1 MFKFLAHGYKSIVQG
16 NFWYWLWVSVMA
28 AITLTGVNA
37 YARQLAYGLSTTGMG
52 DEVSWGLYIANF
64 AFLVGMAAAA
74 VMVVIPAYI
83 FKDKEMHKVVI
94 FSELFAVAAMVMCLL
109 FIIVDLGRPDRLW
122 HLIPGLGFFNF
133 PGSLLTWDVIVLN
146 GYLILNLWVC
156 FYVLYKGFKGQKPK
170 TFLYVP
176 VVFLAIVWAPSIHT
190 ITAFLFQ
197 GLGGRPFWNSGLIA
211 PRFLVSAFAA
221 GPAFMVLV
229 FKFLK
234 TAGLIDFSEKVI
246 DRIRIIITV
255 SLLINI
261 FLAGSE
267 LFADFYS
274 DSAHTVHISHLFGL
288 HGTSLLA
295 PWIWG
300 AMILNI
306 VAVLILLSPVRRNP
320 FFLIPACVMIVA
332 GIWTE
337 KGLGFVIPG
346 FIPTPL
352 GDFVQYVPSTNE
364 LLICAGIWAFGLL
377 LYSLFLK
384 AAIPIVNAEE
394 RRKLD
399 MVNGKEVL

>member
-1 MFKFLAHGYKSIVQG
+1 MIKFIGYGFRAISNGSI
-16 NFWYWLWVSVMA
+16 WYWLWVS
-28 AITLTGVNA
+28 ILTALSLVGLNA
-37 YARQLAYGLSTTGMG
+37 YARQLAHGLVTTGMG

-74 VMVVIPAYI
+74 VMMVIPAYI
-83 FKDKEMHKVVI
+83 FKDREMHKVVI
-94 FSELFAVAAMVMCLL
+94 FSELYAVAAMIMCLL

-122 HLIPGLGFFNF
+122 HMLPGPGYFNF

-146 GYLILNLWVC
+146 GYLLLNLWVC
-156 FYVLYKGFKGQKPK
+156 FYVLYKGFNDEKPRPL
-170 TFLYVP
+170 LYVP
-176 VVFLAIVWAPSIHT
+176 IVFIAIVWAPSIHT

-234 TAGLIDFSEKVI
+234 TSGAISFEEKVI
-246 DRIRIIITV
+246 DRIRVIITV

-267 LFADFYS
+267 LFAEFYS
-274 DSAHTVHISHLFGL
+274 ESAHTIHISHLFGL
-288 HGTSLLA
+288 HGASLLA

-300 AMILNI
+300 ALLLNLI
-306 VAVLILLSPVRRNP
+306 AALILLSPFRRNP
-320 FFLIPACVMIVA
+320 YFLIPACIMIVA

-337 KGLGFVIPG
+337 KGLGFVVPG

-364 LLICAGIWAFGLL
+364 LLICAGIWSFGLL
-377 LYSLFLK
+377 LYSFLLK
-384 AAIPIVNAEE
+384 SAIPIVNKVD
-394 RRKLD
+394 RSSI
-399 MVNGKEVL
+399 

>member
-1 MFKFLAHGYKSIVQG
+1 MFRFFIHGYKASTQG
-16 NFWYWLWVSVMA
+16 SVYYWIWVTFLA
-28 AITLTGVNA
+28 AVSFIGLNA
-37 YARQLAYGLSTTGMG
+37 YANQLAYGLGTTGMG

-74 VMVVIPAYI
+74 VMMVIPAYI

-94 FSELFAVAAMVMCLL
+94 FSELFAIAAMVMCLL
-109 FIIVDLGRPDRLW
+109 FIVVDIGRPDRLW
-122 HLIPGLGFFNF
+122 HMIPGKGYFNF

-156 FYVLYKGFKGQKPK
+156 FYVLYKGFKGEEPK
-170 TFLYVP
+170 KYLYIP
-176 VVFLAIVWAPSIHT
+176 VVFLAIAWAPSIHT

-229 FKFLK
+229 FKYLK
-234 TAGLIDFSEKVI
+234 TINVIDFDEKVI
-246 DRIRIIITV
+246 DSIRTIITIT
-255 SLLINI
+255 LLINM

-267 LFADFYS
+267 LFAELYS
-274 DSAHTVHISHLFGL
+274 DSAHTIHISHLFGL
-288 HGTSLLA
+288 HGASVLA

-300 AMILNI
+300 ALTLNGL
-306 VAVLILLSPVRRNP
+306 AALILLSPFRKNSIC
-320 FFLIPACVMIVA
+320 LILACIMIVL
-332 GIWTE
+332 GIWAE

-352 GDFVQYVPSTNE
+352 GDFVQYVPSANE

-377 LYSLFLK
+377 LYSFFLK

-394 RRKLD
+394 QRKRY
-399 MVNGKEVL
+399 

>member
-1 MFKFLAHGYKSIVQG
+1 MFKFLVFGYKATLVGSKS
-16 NFWYWLWVSVMA
+16 YWIWV
-28 AITLTGVNA
+28 TFLTTISFLGLNA
-37 YARQLAYGLSTTGMG
+37 YAKQLALGLGTTGMG

-74 VMVVIPAYI
+74 VMMVIPAYI

-94 FSELFAVAAMVMCLL
+94 FSELFAIAAMVMCLL
-109 FIIVDLGRPDRLW
+109 FIVVDIGRPDRLW
-122 HLIPGLGFFNF
+122 HMVPKLGYFNF

-146 GYLILNLWVC
+146 GYLILNFWVC
-156 FYVLYKGFKGQKPK
+156 FYVLYKGFKGEDPKPA
-170 TFLYVP
+170 LYIP
-176 VVFLAIVWAPSIHT
+176 VVFLAIAWAPSIHT

-221 GPAFMVLV
+221 GPAFLLLV
-229 FKFLK
+229 FKYLK
-234 TAGLIDFSEKVI
+234 TTEMINFDEKVI
-246 DRIRIIITV
+246 DRIRIIITIT
-255 SLLINI
+255 LLINI

-267 LFADFYS
+267 LFAELYT
-274 DSAHTVHISHLFGL
+274 DSAHTIHISYLFGL

-300 AMILNI
+300 ALTLN
-306 VAVLILLSPVRRNP
+306 VLAALVLLSPLRKNSY
-320 FFLIPACVMIVA
+320 FLILACIMIVL
-332 GIWTE
+332 GIWGE

-352 GDFVQYVPSTNE
+352 GDFVQYIPSTNE

-377 LYSLFLK
+377 LYSFFLK

-394 RRKLD
+394 ARKLH
-399 MVNGKEVL
+399 

>member
-1 MFKFLAHGYKSIVQG
+1 MFRFIVYSIKASMEGSWGYWLWISILATISLLGLNSWAIQLAHGLG
-16 NFWYWLWVSVMA
+16 
-28 AITLTGVNA
+28 
-37 YARQLAYGLSTTGMG
+37 TTGMG

-74 VMVVIPAYI
+74 VMMVIPAYI
-83 FKDKEMHKVVI
+83 FKDREMHKVVI
-94 FSELFAVAAMVMCLL
+94 FSELYAVAAMIMCLL

-122 HLIPGLGFFNF
+122 HLLPGPGYFNF

-146 GYLILNLWVC
+146 GYLLLNLWVC
-156 FYVLYKGFKGQKPK
+156 FYVLYKGFNDEIPKPY
-170 TFLYVP
+170 LYVP
-176 VVFLAIVWAPSIHT
+176 IVFIAIVWAPSIHT

-229 FKFLK
+229 FTFLK
-234 TAGLIDFSEKVI
+234 TVGAINFEEKVI

-267 LFADFYS
+267 LFAEFYS
-274 DSAHTVHISHLFGL
+274 ESAHTIHISHLFGL
-288 HGTSLLA
+288 HGASLLA

-300 AMILNI
+300 ALLLNL
-306 VAVLILLSPVRRNP
+306 VAALILLSPLRRNP
-320 FFLIPACVMIVA
+320 YFLIPACIMVVA

-337 KGLGFVIPG
+337 KGLGFVVPG

-364 LLICAGIWAFGLL
+364 LLICAGIWSFGLL
-377 LYSLFLK
+377 LYSFLLK
-384 AAIPIVNAEE
+384 SAIPIINKVD
-394 RRKLD
+394 RSSI
-399 MVNGKEVL
+399 

>member
-1 MFKFLAHGYKSIVQG
+1 MSMIKFISYGFRAITNGSI
-16 NFWYWLWVSVMA
+16 WYWLWVS
-28 AITLTGVNA
+28 ILTALSLVGLNA
-37 YARQLAYGLSTTGMG
+37 YARQLAHGLVTTGMG

-74 VMVVIPAYI
+74 VMMVIPAYI
-83 FKDKEMHKVVI
+83 FKDREMHKVVI
-94 FSELFAVAAMVMCLL
+94 FSELYAVAAMIMCLL

-122 HLIPGLGFFNF
+122 HMLPGPGYFNF

-146 GYLILNLWVC
+146 GYLLLNLWVC
-156 FYVLYKGFKGQKPK
+156 FYVLYKGFNDEKPK
-170 TFLYVP
+170 PYLYVP
-176 VVFLAIVWAPSIHT
+176 IVFIAIVWAPSIHT

-234 TAGLIDFSEKVI
+234 TTGAINFEEKVI

-267 LFADFYS
+267 LFAEFYS
-274 DSAHTVHISHLFGL
+274 ESAHTIHISHLFGL
-288 HGTSLLA
+288 HGASLLA

-300 AMILNI
+300 ALLLNLI
-306 VAVLILLSPVRRNP
+306 AALILLSPFRRNP
-320 FFLIPACVMIVA
+320 YFLIPACIMIVA

-337 KGLGFVIPG
+337 KGLGFVVPG

-352 GDFVQYVPSTNE
+352 GDFVQYIPSTNE
-364 LLICAGIWAFGLL
+364 LLICAGIWSFGLL
-377 LYSLFLK
+377 LYSFLLK
-384 AAIPIVNAEE
+384 SAIPIVNKVD
-394 RRKLD
+394 RHSI
-399 MVNGKEVL
+399 